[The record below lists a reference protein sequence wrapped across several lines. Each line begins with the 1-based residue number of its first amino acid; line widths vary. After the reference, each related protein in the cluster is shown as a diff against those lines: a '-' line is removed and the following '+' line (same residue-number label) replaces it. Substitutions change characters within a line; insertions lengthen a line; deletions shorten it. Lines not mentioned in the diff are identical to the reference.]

1 MNLVQI
7 EIKDHICT
15 LKMNRADKLNA
26 LNWDLIEE
34 FTDSL
39 KNIQKECIQGNIR
52 VLLIGSTN
60 SKAFCAG
67 ADLAER
73 IQMTEEKVV
82 ETLKKLRIL
91 ADSINAIP
99 VPTIAVIEGVAFG
112 GGFEIALACDLR
124 ICTPQSQMGLTET
137 SLAIIPGA
145 GGTQRLARIVGESRA
160 KELIFLSKRLSAAEA
175 THLGIVNASNES
187 PWVQANLWA
196 KELTTKGPL
205 ALRYSKEAIS
215 GGIDLPLHEG
225 LDLEHECYL
234 KLLSSHDRKEG
245 LVSFIEKRA
254 PSYKGN

>member
-1 MNLVQI
+1 MNLVQV
-7 EIKDHICT
+7 ETKDHICI

-34 FTDSL
+34 LTESL

-52 VLLIGSTN
+52 VLLIGTTN
-60 SKAFCAG
+60 PKAFCAG

-82 ETLKKLRIL
+82 ETLKKLRVLTDTIT
-91 ADSINAIP
+91 SIP
-99 VPTIAVIEGVAFG
+99 VPSIAVMEGVAFG

-145 GGTQRLARIVGESRA
+145 GGTQRLARIVGEARA
-160 KELIFLSKRLSAAEA
+160 KELIFLAKRLSAAEA
-175 THLGIVNASNES
+175 THLNLVNASNEN
-187 PWVQANLWA
+187 PWLQANLWA
-196 KELTTKGPL
+196 TELTTKGPL

-234 KLLSSHDRKEG
+234 KLLSSNDRKEG

>member
-1 MNLVQI
+1 MNLIQI
-7 EIKDHICT
+7 EIKNYICT

-34 FTDSL
+34 FTESL
-39 KNIQKECIQGNIR
+39 KNLQKEAIQGNIR
-52 VLLIGSTN
+52 VLLIGSSN
-60 SKAFCAG
+60 PKAFCAG

-91 ADSINAIP
+91 TDSITAIP

-124 ICTPQSQMGLTET
+124 ISSPQSQMGLTET

-145 GGTQRLARIVGESRA
+145 GGTQRLTRIIGESRA
-160 KELIFLSKRLSAAEA
+160 KELIFLSKRLSSSEA
-175 THLGIVNASNES
+175 TRLGIINAENEN
-187 PWVQANLWA
+187 PWFQANLWA
-196 KELTTKGPL
+196 QDLTTKGPL
-205 ALRYSKEAIS
+205 ALRYAKESIS
-215 GGIDLPLHEG
+215 GGIDLSLHEG

-234 KLLSSHDRKEG
+234 NLLSSNDRKEG

>member
-1 MNLVQI
+1 MNLVQV
-7 EIKDHICT
+7 EIKEHICT

-34 FTDSL
+34 LTESL
-39 KNIQKECIQGNIR
+39 KTIQKECAQGTIR

-60 SKAFCAG
+60 PKAFCAG
-67 ADLAER
+67 ADLIER

-82 ETLKKLRIL
+82 ETLKKLRVL
-91 ADSINAIP
+91 TDSITAIP
-99 VPTIAVIEGVAFG
+99 VPSIAVMEGVAFG

-145 GGTQRLARIVGESRA
+145 GGTQRLARIVGEARA
-160 KELIFLSKRLSAAEA
+160 KELIFLAKRLSAAEA
-175 THLGIVNASNES
+175 LHLNIVNASNEN
-187 PWVQANLWA
+187 PWFQALLWA
-196 KELTTKGPL
+196 KELATKGPL
-205 ALRYSKEAIS
+205 ALKYSKEAIS
-215 GGIDLPLHEG
+215 TGVDLPLHEG

-245 LVSFIEKRA
+245 LASFIEKRT

>member
-1 MNLVQI
+1 MNLVQV

-34 FTDSL
+34 FTESL
-39 KNIQKECIQGNIR
+39 KNIQKECVQGNVR

-91 ADSINAIP
+91 TDSITSVP
-99 VPTIAVIEGVAFG
+99 VPSIAVMEGVAFG

-145 GGTQRLARIVGESRA
+145 GGTQRLARVVGEARA
-160 KELIFLSKRLSAAEA
+160 KELIFLAKRLSATEA
-175 THLGIVNASNES
+175 LDLKIVNALNES

-245 LVSFIEKRA
+245 LVSFIEKRD